1 MRSLFRTTHAATL
14 DRLLEGPSTTR
25 SPRQLVGHASDEFW
39 LWAFTEGYRTDER
52 LRQILPAFPP
62 EEVQLRFTGA
72 AGDQTMQEAFGVYSL
87 VRSLTQQHL
96 GRSLDSV
103 LEFGCGWGRIIRL
116 FLRDVEPDRLQ
127 GIDCMPA
134 AIDLCASTNPYCK
147 FSLVDPFPP
156 TALPANAFDLV
167 YLYSVFSHLSEE
179 AHLKWLGEF
188 HRILKPGGLVI
199 ATTRPR
205 DFILYCAQ
213 QREQGLNAVWA
224 QGTVNAFKDTAGALA
239 RYDRGEFLYEGL
251 GGGDVLDASFFG
263 ETCIPQAYVRQ
274 HWTPLFEFLGYIDD
288 RRYSLQN
295 VIVVRRR

>member
-1 MRSLFRTTHAATL
+1 MSSLFRSSHAATL
-14 DRLLEGPSTTR
+14 DRLLNGVSTVH
-25 SPRQLVGHASDEFW
+25 SLKQLFGRASDEFW

-87 VRSLTQQHL
+87 VRSLTAQHL
-96 GRSLDSV
+96 GRPLESV
-103 LEFGCGWGRIIRL
+103 LEFGCGWGRVIRL
-116 FLRDVEPDRLQ
+116 FLRDVEPERLQ

-134 AIDLCASTNPYCK
+134 AIEICKATNPYCQ
-147 FSLVDPFPP
+147 FTLIDPFPP
-156 TALPANAFDLV
+156 TALPDASFDLV
-167 YLYSVFSHLSEE
+167 YLYSVFSHLSED
-179 AHLKWLGEF
+179 AHLKWLAEF
-188 HRILKPGGLVI
+188 HRILKPGGLVV

-205 DFILYCAQ
+205 DFILYCAE
-213 QREQGLNAVWA
+213 QRAQRQNAAWA
-224 QGTVNAFKDTAGALA
+224 QGTVQAFKDTKDALA
-239 RYDRGEFLYEGL
+239 RYDRGEFLYEPL

-274 HWTPLFEFLGYIDD
+274 HWTRLFEFVGYLDD

-295 VIVVRRR
+295 VIVVRK